1 MVGWNVHSGEI
12 LDAVVLEDE
21 IRSMFNYF
29 FSDKCRTATTYKY
42 GFLKSILDNLFSVE
56 PSRRGLELSFQQ
68 IFDKFT
74 ENYWNLILKYHL
86 VQAKANSRVKYS
98 GIDRILLAAAAKY
111 GISHY
116 MVYSSLDEGI
126 RNDILQQVIKVCHK
140 NVVGAVYGDFEGK
153 FYGFS
158 KAEGRIW
165 LNLPFYAFLQKYK
178 LDIEQRNYYAWAR
191 LLEKYN
197 EADVSTRLLSKLE
210 DATPKRHNLA
220 LYRHILHDEFGAD
233 NCFYCGRRLTAK
245 AQVDHV
251 IPWQMVRE
259 DKLWNFVLACPSC
272 NASKNNRLPRQ
283 PVVEFV
289 IERNDII
296 RTYGSSLKYVAE
308 DFRNYTDSMMSDLW
322 HYAKDGGFKEWNSM
336 PSLS

>member
-1 MVGWNVHSGEI
+1 MAGWNVHSGEL

-21 IRSMFNYF
+21 IRSLYNYF
-29 FSDKCRTATTYKY
+29 FSDKCRKTTTYKF
-42 GFLKSILDNLFSVE
+42 GFLKSILDNLFSVK
-56 PSRRGLELSFQQ
+56 PTKRGLELIFCQ

-86 VQAKANSRVKYS
+86 VQARPNTRTKYS
-98 GIDRILLAAAAKY
+98 GLENILLDAATRY
-111 GISHY
+111 DISHY
-116 MVYSSLDEGI
+116 MEYSSLNEVI
-126 RNDILQQVIKVCHK
+126 RNDILQQVIETCQK
-140 NVVGAVYGDFEGK
+140 NVVRAVYNDFEGK

-158 KAEGRIW
+158 KVEGRIW

-197 EADVSTRLLSKLE
+197 EADVSIKLLSKLE

-220 LYRHILHDEFGAD
+220 LYRRILQNEFGAD
-233 NCFYCGRRLTAK
+233 RCFYCGRKLTAK

-259 DKLWNFVLACPSC
+259 DKLWNFVLACPAC
-272 NASKNNRLPRQ
+272 NASKNNRLPQ
-283 PVVEFV
+283 KPVIQIV

-296 RTYGSSLKYVAE
+296 RTYGSSLNYVAE
-308 DFRNYTDSMMSDLW
+308 DFQNYTDTMMEDLW
-322 HYAKDGGFKEWNSM
+322 HYAKNGGFKEWENM
-336 PSLS
+336 PL